1 MKNNV
6 FRNKSIL
13 VTGAT
18 GSIGSAITEH
28 FFKYDFKVFRAISND
43 ENSIY
48 ELSERLKKKE
58 ENLHHIVIKIKIRIF
73 KSFRN

>member
-48 ELSERLKKKE
+48 ELSERLKKKRR
-58 ENLHHIVIKIKIRIF
+58 KF
-73 KSFRN
+73 KSQYVKK